1 MFDLQG
7 YEASIL
13 KGAVLTIEVALL
25 SLILA
30 MVLGMLGALAKLAP
44 YRLSLIHI

>member
-25 SLILA
+25 SLILHKD
-30 MVLGMLGALAKLAP
+30 L
-44 YRLSLIHI
+44 YTSRLCGTEHV